1 MSKSPELKK
10 EVYALA
16 EKLLTD
22 IKEVDS
28 EKELIIDWK
37 NELIN
42 REESAN
48 IMENELKE
56 KVNEHNEQVKKA
68 KEYFDNREQLIKLK
82 QKEVDEQ
89 FEFLEQKES
98 FFEKA
103 KKHTSESLH
112 KFVSK
117 LKKKK
122 KELESKDRE
131 VNQKLDAALKIT
143 QRVETLKDSTASS
156 YYDFVDDIG
165 FDEARIMAANE
176 NGKALCNWFNAL
188 GHKFGAW
195 LHKAQYFAKTF
206 WNKTPDEIIDVGMD
220 MKKIIAKL

>member
-1 MSKSPELKK
+1 
-10 EVYALA
+10 
-16 EKLLTD
+16 
-22 IKEVDS
+22 
-28 EKELIIDWK
+28 LIIDWK

-68 KEYFDNREQLIKLK
+68 KEYFHNREQLIKLK

-103 KKHTSESLH
+103 KKHTSESFH

-117 LKKKK
+117 LKKE
-122 KELESKDRE
+122 KEG
-131 VNQKLDAALKIT
+131 T
-143 QRVETLKDSTASS
+143 
-156 YYDFVDDIG
+156 
-165 FDEARIMAANE
+165 
-176 NGKALCNWFNAL
+176 
-188 GHKFGAW
+188 
-195 LHKAQYFAKTF
+195 
-206 WNKTPDEIIDVGMD
+206 
-220 MKKIIAKL
+220 

>member
-56 KVNEHNEQVKKA
+56 KVNEHNEQ
-68 KEYFDNREQLIKLK
+68 
-82 QKEVDEQ
+82 
-89 FEFLEQKES
+89 
-98 FFEKA
+98 
-103 KKHTSESLH
+103 
-112 KFVSK
+112 
-117 LKKKK
+117 
-122 KELESKDRE
+122 
-131 VNQKLDAALKIT
+131 
-143 QRVETLKDSTASS
+143 
-156 YYDFVDDIG
+156 
-165 FDEARIMAANE
+165 
-176 NGKALCNWFNAL
+176 
-188 GHKFGAW
+188 
-195 LHKAQYFAKTF
+195 
-206 WNKTPDEIIDVGMD
+206 
-220 MKKIIAKL
+220 